1 MNIPSAPVQ
10 ERPPRV
16 TLGRKAILPTLLSL
30 VLAGVLL
37 GFLAVRFDVD
47 LGATW
52 RLVRSSNPW
61 WYALAFVAYYLS
73 FWPRGLRWRL
83 MAQGAGIGS
92 GEGER
97 LPSAL
102 EAGYYILQAWFLN
115 AVGWLRVGDPYRA
128 YAFARSSGS
137 PFARV
142 LGTVAGERVVDM
154 GAILVLLVFA
164 VGGLVVAH
172 QGGKVSLWF
181 VGVAAGLTLI
191 GAVVLLG
198 MALWGMRLAVRFPA
212 PMRRMYERFHQGA
225 VESVRWHIAPV
236 MGLGMVGWFLEALR
250 LGMVVLALGVG
261 LSPWMV
267 LFVALANA
275 LLTAV
280 PFSPGG
286 LGIVEAGVVGLLV
299 LSLPKETAVAVAVLD
314 RSVSYL
320 SVVVFGGVAFFIH
333 QVRHGLPRRPSS
345 APPAPGAG
353 APGHPR

>member
-1 MNIPSAPVQ
+1 MSIPSPPVQ
-10 ERPPRV
+10 ERPAKI
-16 TLGRKAILPTLLSL
+16 TLGGKALLPVFISL
-30 VLAGVLL
+30 GLAGVLL
-37 GFLAVRFDVD
+37 GFLVVRFDID
-47 LGATW
+47 LRATW
-52 RLVRSSNPW
+52 RLLRSSDPW

-83 MAQGAGIGS
+83 MAQGAGVGS
-92 GEGER
+92 GAGER

-154 GAILVLLVFA
+154 GAILVLLMLSS
-164 VGGLVVAH
+164 VGLLVAH
-172 QGGKVSLWF
+172 QGGRTSLWF
-181 VGVAAGLTLI
+181 VAVAAALTLV
-191 GAVVLLG
+191 GAAVLMV
-198 MALWGMRLAVRFPA
+198 MALWGMRLAVRFPS
-212 PMRRMYERFHQGA
+212 PLRGLYERFHQGA
-225 VESVRWHIAPV
+225 LEGVRWRIGTV
-236 MGLGMVGWFLEALR
+236 MGLGVLGWLLEAVR
-250 LGMVVLALGVG
+250 LGMVALALGVG

-280 PFSPGG
+280 PLSPGG
-286 LGIVEAGVVGLLV
+286 LGLVEAGVVGLLV

-320 SVVVFGGVAFFIH
+320 SVVVFGGLAFFIH
-333 QVRHGLPRRPSS
+333 QVRESLRHRPSS
-345 APPAPGAG
+345 APPSPGGEAPEH
-353 APGHPR
+353 PG